1 MHFKS
6 RHRQVWSQVW
16 LLNILKLK
24 SQQRL
29 VASNLQR
36 SKHFCIILSCAI
48 SHKGS
53 RKKNGSTLAKIILRC
68 PKYSKYLV
76 LVLGLDRF
84 ALESRVSVDL

>member
-36 SKHFCIILSCAI
+36 SLLYNLSCAI
-48 SHKGS
+48 SDKGS
-53 RKKNGSTLAKIILRC
+53 HKNWF
-68 PKYSKYLV
+68 YLGQ
-76 LVLGLDRF
+76 LTQTCKPTHLPQDF
-84 ALESRVSVDL
+84 